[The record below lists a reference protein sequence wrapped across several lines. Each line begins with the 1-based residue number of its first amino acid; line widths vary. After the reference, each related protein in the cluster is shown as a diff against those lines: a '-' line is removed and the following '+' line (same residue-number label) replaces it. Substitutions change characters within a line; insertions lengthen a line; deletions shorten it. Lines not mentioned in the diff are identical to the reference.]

1 MSYDEKDIK
10 LYLKRSDANKV
21 ELIGIFG
28 ILIISKELIKK
39 NSEVADFIE
48 FVLDLRLPEYVI
60 KSRTLMM
67 ARTSRVLMNM
77 TDDFNLKNIR
87 KKTLEYLDVIEN
99 KKIFDGQ
106 EKEIKKTKKK
116 NENDKLKKWLEG
128 L

>member
-67 ARTSRVLMNM
+67 ARTSRVLINM

-87 KKTLEYLDVIEN
+87 KKILEYLDVIEN

>member
-67 ARTSRVLMNM
+67 ARTSRVLINM

>member
-67 ARTSRVLMNM
+67 ARTSRVLINM

-87 KKTLEYLDVIEN
+87 KKH
-99 KKIFDGQ
+99 
-106 EKEIKKTKKK
+106 
-116 NENDKLKKWLEG
+116 
-128 L
+128 